1 MWYSVR
7 LVQVYEYHCNTKSIK
22 ELQNRLAGLE
32 VRCSIQLS
40 YQGIVDGPE
49 IGFRNDNPTP
59 AMDTDSSIALQL
71 RNDCAYR

>member
-1 MWYSVR
+1 MEER
-7 LVQVYEYHCNTKSIK
+7 EGIEEEK
-22 ELQNRLAGLE
+22 EGIE
-32 VRCSIQLS
+32 GSGGKKLS